1 MLMLMSIQPLEE
13 RTGNGLWV
21 TQGIPK
27 VECTFMCSLKA
38 IEPIFSGFFM
48 VLGSLDPSIDIVL
61 RTFRE
66 LRPQYAQA
74 FACLIY
80 LNLES

>member
-1 MLMLMSIQPLEE
+1 MIATLMLMLMSIQPLEE

-38 IEPIFSGFFM
+38 MEPVFAGFLATLVALHFTP
-48 VLGSLDPSIDIVL
+48 VS
-61 RTFRE
+61 
-66 LRPQYAQA
+66 
-74 FACLIY
+74 
-80 LNLES
+80 N